1 MYNDLKITDEE
12 YKQIKAIEDEEDSII
27 VNNKNLGKV
36 RILNSLIIYFL

>member
-36 RILNSLIIYFL
+36 RILKSLIIYFL